1 MTYFKKQAIKLALS
15 VTLAAVAQS
24 AFALNILL
32 TNDDGW
38 DSLGIQSMK
47 TALQDAGH
55 TVTLVGPLTE
65 QSGQGGSLNTDNGA
79 SIAVTEPLGAGTGE
93 WAVAST
99 PSDAVRAAVGGI
111 VDPATID
118 LVVSGINAGQ
128 NLGITGTQ
136 ASGTINAA
144 LTATHFGLP
153 AIAISAERLLKS
165 SEEDTDAAY
174 PGIADFI
181 VRLIERLDDTRTG
194 GKLLPTGTM
203 LNVNYPVFD
212 IGTDLSPG
220 RVSLVQLY
228 RNSNVEFAFT
238 GDPTTGSMT
247 SGFDFGNYFAPAEP
261 LYGDRAEFEND
272 NVTVTL
278 LDGNMGVRGES
289 TFEYYLMGWRL
300 FLLEP

>member
-1 MTYFKKQAIKLALS
+1 MTYFRKQATRLSLS
-15 VTLAAVAQS
+15 VILAVVTQS

-38 DSLGIQSMK
+38 DSLGIQNMK

-55 TVTLVGPLTE
+55 SVTLVGPLSQ
-65 QSGQGGSLNTDNGA
+65 QSGKGGSLNTDNGA
-79 SIAVTEPLGAGTGE
+79 SIAVTEPLGAGTAE
-93 WAVAST
+93 WAVDST
-99 PSDAVRAAVGGI
+99 PSDAVRAAFGGI
-111 VDPATID
+111 VDKATID
-118 LVVSGINAGQ
+118 LVVAGINAGQ

-144 LTATHFGLP
+144 LTATHFGVP

-212 IGTDLSPG
+212 IGSGLSPG
-220 RVSLVQLY
+220 RVSLVKLY
-228 RNSNVEFAFT
+228 KNSNVEFTFT

-247 SGFDFGNYFAPAEP
+247 SGLDFGNYFAPAEP

-278 LDGNMGVRGES
+278 LDGNMSVRGES
-289 TFEYYLMGWRL
+289 TYEYYLMGWRL